1 MRHIIASL
9 ALVALTTG
17 AASALSAQD
26 RDRGIVELS
35 SPGPRSGLFITGGL
49 GDGMDRYKYQDL
61 SQYTDFLSAPA
72 GVLRIGGTPNS
83 SIRLGGELFG
93 WWSSYYDGTLQENST
108 ETFTAAL
115 LSVQVYPAPRGGF
128 YLKGGLGVGRSGTSY
143 QIEQSIGKNAFVW
156 SLGAGYD
163 IPLSRSV
170 SISPTVDFYQ
180 GAFNQRGAPTDSYTE
195 QVVNIGASLTFQSRH
210 RRR

>member
-1 MRHIIASL
+1 MRRIIASF

-17 AASALSAQD
+17 ATSALSAQG

-35 SPGPRSGLFITGGL
+35 SPGLRGGLYITGGL

-61 SQYTDFLSAPA
+61 TSYTDWLSAPA

-83 SIRLGGELFG
+83 SVRIGGELFG
-93 WWSSYYDGTLQENST
+93 WWSSYYDADLQENAT

-115 LSVQVYPAPRGGF
+115 LSVQLYPAPRGGF

-143 QIEQSIGKNAFVW
+143 EIEQSIGQNAFVW
-156 SLGAGYD
+156 SVGAGYD
-163 IPLSRSV
+163 IPLSRSI
-170 SISPTVDFYQ
+170 SIAPTVDLYQ
-180 GAFNQRGAPTDSYTE
+180 GAFNRRGAPTDSYTE
-195 QVVNIGASLTFQSRH
+195 QVLNIGASLTFQSGH

>member
-170 SISPTVDFYQ
+170 SI
-180 GAFNQRGAPTDSYTE
+180 
-195 QVVNIGASLTFQSRH
+195 
-210 RRR
+210 